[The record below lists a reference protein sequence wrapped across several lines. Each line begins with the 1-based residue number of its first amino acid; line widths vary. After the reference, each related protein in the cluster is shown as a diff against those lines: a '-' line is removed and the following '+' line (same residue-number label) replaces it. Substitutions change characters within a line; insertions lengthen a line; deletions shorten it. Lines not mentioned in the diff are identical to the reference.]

1 MVIWSFYISFI
12 VSLDVAQWYY
22 SNSYIL
28 NIIKKH
34 ACANIWTTPCL
45 LDRAYEAIWP
55 PNITFQRGF
64 ITVGKLKK
72 IIPFVLK

>member
-45 LDRAYEAIWP
+45 LDRAYEAI
-55 PNITFQRGF
+55 
-64 ITVGKLKK
+64 
-72 IIPFVLK
+72 